1 MGPVSFL
8 SFLMRLPAN
17 KRIKKDD
24 DENAETLEKSLIEN
38 WENLDRMLLCSK
50 QLTCVVQYKSTF
62 TLGGKE
68 FEANLV
74 QSLSFTIQQI
84 KHITDKLEKIKK

>member
-17 KRIKKDD
+17 KRLKRED
-24 DENAETLEKSLIEN
+24 DENASTLEKSLIEN

-62 TLGGKE
+62 ILGGRE

-84 KHITDKLEKIKK
+84 NHIMENLEKIKT

>member
-8 SFLMRLPAN
+8 SFLMRLPDN
-17 KRIKKDD
+17 KRIKREDD
-24 DENAETLEKSLIEN
+24 KNAETLEKSLIEN

-62 TLGGKE
+62 TLGGRE

-84 KHITDKLEKIKK
+84 KHITHKLQKIKK